1 MVEEDGE
8 IPIIIDN
15 GSGYIKAGVGGEEGP
30 RSVFPS
36 IIGHYKFQKYIG
48 GEKDYYVG
56 AEAEEKRGMLDLNYP
71 IDRGEIKNWDYMEK
85 IWDHIFINALK
96 IAPEEHKV
104 LITEASKNQKENR
117 YKIAQ
122 IMFETYNIPGLYIA
136 NPTVLSLYGCG
147 KFTGVVVDLGYGT
160 SQIVPIYDEVVYPA
174 AVVRQ
179 LLAGRDLTEYMAKI
193 LKEKGYDF
201 YNASRGISRDIKE
214 KSCYVSLNYEEEIKS
229 VEKFDYELPDGTH
242 IFPKENRI
250 KCPEILFKPN
260 ILGNELGICN
270 IGQACYN
277 SIQKFDNDIRKD
289 FYNNILLSGGTSMF
303 KGLKERLEKE
313 IKDLVPQSMKEEIK
327 VIASDERK
335 FAAWIGGSIVS
346 TVSSFES
353 HWIPKELYEEEGVT
367 IVDKYC
373 KDYNLEFS

>member
-8 IPIIIDN
+8 THIIIDN
-15 GSGYIKAGVGGEEGP
+15 GSGYIKASLSGEEEP
-30 RSVFPS
+30 RAVFPS
-36 IIGHYKFQKYIG
+36 IIGHYNYKFQKHIG
-48 GEKDYYVG
+48 GEKDYFFG

-117 YKIAQ
+117 EKIAQ
-122 IMFETYNIPGLYIA
+122 IMFETFCVPGLYIA
-136 NPTVLSLYGCG
+136 NPAVLSLYSYG

-160 SQIVPIYDEVVYPA
+160 SQIVPIYEHVVYPA

-179 LLAGRDLTEYMAKI
+179 LLAGRDLTEYMVKI
-193 LKEKGYDF
+193 LKEKGYNF

-242 IFPKENRI
+242 IFLKENRI

-335 FAAWIGGSIVS
+335 FRAWIGGSILSSIS
-346 TVSSFES
+346 TFES
-353 HWIPKELYEEEGVT
+353 HWIPKKEYEEEGAT
-367 IVDKYC
+367 IIDKYC
-373 KDYNLEFS
+373 ES

>member
-15 GSGYIKAGVGGEEGP
+15 GSGYIKAGVGGEGGP

-36 IIGHYKFQKYIG
+36 IIGHYKFQEYIG
-48 GEKDYYVG
+48 GGKDYFVG

-71 IDRGEIKNWDYMEK
+71 IDRGEIKDWYYMET
-85 IWDHIFINALK
+85 IWDHIFTNALK
-96 IAPEEHKV
+96 IDPEKHKV
-104 LITEASKNQKENR
+104 LITEVSKNQKENR
-117 YKIAQ
+117 EKIAQ
-122 IMFETYNIPGLYIA
+122 VMFETFNIPGLYIA
-136 NPTVLSLYGCG
+136 NPALLSLCSYG

-160 SQIVPIYDEVVYPA
+160 SQIVPIYDGVVYPT

-193 LKEKGYDF
+193 LKEKGYNF

-242 IFPKENRI
+242 IFPKETRI

-335 FAAWIGGSIVS
+335 FLAWIGGSILSSLS
-346 TVSSFES
+346 TFES
-353 HWIPKELYEEEGVT
+353 FWIPKEEYEEEGAR

-373 KDYNLEFS
+373 KENLNS